1 MTTLS
6 REPAATET
14 RFFVLTRN
22 LSIYDAGLPQR
33 RRLSGM
39 ISTVK
44 ATMHK
49 VVGAMADDLL
59 PPRDLANA
67 AFAVMVWASSKMS
80 AKERDKLLNGFS
92 IAIRDRVSSLPDGTI
107 PPKSLSS

>member
-22 LSIYDAGLPQR
+22 LSIYDAGLPQL

-49 VVGAMADDLL
+49 VAGAMADAL

-92 IAIRDRVSSLPDGTI
+92 IAIRDRVNPLPD
-107 PPKSLSS
+107 

>member
-22 LSIYDAGLPQR
+22 LSIYDADLPQL

-59 PPRDLANA
+59 PPRDPCQCG
-67 AFAVMVWASSKMS
+67 VC
-80 AKERDKLLNGFS
+80 G
-92 IAIRDRVSSLPDGTI
+92 DGLGLI
-107 PPKSLSS
+107 ENEC